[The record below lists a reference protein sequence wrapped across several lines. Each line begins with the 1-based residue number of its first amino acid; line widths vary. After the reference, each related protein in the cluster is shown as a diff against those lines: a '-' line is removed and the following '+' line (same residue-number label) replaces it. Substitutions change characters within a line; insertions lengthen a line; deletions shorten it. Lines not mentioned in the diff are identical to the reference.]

1 MKPLAILAVIAA
13 CALPQAAFLQERTIE
28 EIVVTA
34 TKREASIQDI
44 PIAISAFT
52 GEDLST
58 RGITEVYDLQQ
69 VAPSL
74 FVNHS
79 NSTTNGG
86 TLRIRGVG
94 TTGNNVGLEASVGFF
109 VDGIYRSRSGHALN
123 DLVDVRRVEV
133 LRGPQGTLFGKNTSA
148 GAVRVISNRPEF
160 EPSGS
165 LSLSGGSLDTV
176 RGDGAY
182 TAPISD
188 TAAFRIAGNFH
199 KRDGYYEDIDT
210 GDKYSKIDRYA
221 LKGQL
226 LFQPDED
233 VDIRVILDYTNR
245 DETCC
250 PATYHYLGVTAP
262 ILRALGG
269 NPVVSKD
276 GDVGVNAPPF
286 EEMEDYGATIEV
298 SWDLGFAD
306 LQSIT
311 GIREF
316 QVERGQDVDFSN
328 VDIYLQGNTDEQ
340 FDIFSQEVHL
350 VGGSDNFDWLVG
362 GIFGTEDITAKGRF
376 LEIAG
381 QGPAYF
387 DLLLAGG
394 GGALTRLLSPGQ
406 GLRGAFKQDSSFFA
420 FFTHNTWRMTEK
432 FALTF
437 GLRYSDEEKD
447 GDSVINDT
455 GGADTVAENWPCAA
469 LPIPTFCQ
477 NAGYS
482 LSRSEDKITGTVKIA
497 YQVAQDASVY
507 GGFARGYKAGGFNLD
522 PTSYKLDAA
531 GNVVTDSR
539 EFVAEVMD
547 SWEVGLKGLWAG
559 GRVTTNFAAFSARI
573 EDFQLNT
580 FEGAFFTVNNVPK
593 VKSKGLELE
602 YAWQLTDG
610 VLLGG
615 GVALI
620 NTRYGGTAGSEV
632 NKPELDGMRITNAP
646 KWQLSSSLLVERPLP
661 MLGNFNW
668 TLNLNWFH
676 RSTHNTG
683 SDLGPR
689 KFQGAY
695 SLWNGQLGIR
705 RQDGAFEAFL
715 WSTNLADERYKTVI
729 FNSVSQADSRS
740 TFVGAPRVWGLGFR
754 TSF

>member
-1 MKPLAILAVIAA
+1 MRPLVLLAAIGA
-13 CALPQAAFLQERTIE
+13 CVLPQAAFLQERSIE

-52 GEDLST
+52 GEDLSA

-123 DLVDVRRVEV
+123 DLVDVQRVEV

-148 GAVRVISNRPEF
+148 GAVQVISNRPEF

-165 LSLSGGSLDTV
+165 LSVSGGSLGTV
-176 RGDGAY
+176 RGEVAY

-199 KRDGYYEDIDT
+199 RRDGYYEDVDT
-210 GDKYSKIDRYA
+210 GDEYSEVDRYA

-226 LFQPDED
+226 LFQPNED
-233 VDIRVILDYTNR
+233 LDIRVILDYTNR
-245 DETCC
+245 DESCC
-250 PATYHYLGVTAP
+250 PATYHYLGPTAP
-262 ILRALGG
+262 ALRALGG
-269 NPVVSKD
+269 NPVISED
-276 GDVGVNAPPF
+276 GDVGVNTPPF
-286 EEMEDYGATIEV
+286 EKMDDYGATIEV
-298 SWDLGFAD
+298 SWSLGFAD

-311 GIREF
+311 GIRQFET
-316 QVERGQDVDFSN
+316 ERGQDVDFSN
-328 VDIYLQGNTDEQ
+328 VDIYLQGNTQEQ
-340 FDIFSQEVHL
+340 FDAFSQEIHL
-350 VGGSDNFDWLVG
+350 VGGTDRFDWLVG
-362 GIFGTEDITAKGRF
+362 GIFGTEDIENEGRF
-376 LEIAG
+376 LEIAS

-394 GGALTRLLSPGQ
+394 SGVLTQLLSPGL
-406 GLRGAFKQDSSFFA
+406 GLRGAFEQDASFFA
-420 FFTHNTWRMTEK
+420 LFTHNTWHVTDK
-432 FALTF
+432 FDLTF

-447 GDSVINDT
+447 GDSIINDT
-455 GGADTVAENWPCAA
+455 GGADTVVENWPCPA

-482 LSRSEDKITGTVKIA
+482 LSRSEDEITGTVKVS
-497 YQVAQDASVY
+497 YQVAEDASVY
-507 GGFARGYKAGGFNLD
+507 ASFAHGYKAGGFNLD
-522 PTSYKLDAA
+522 PTSYKIDAA
-531 GNVVTDSR
+531 GNVTTDSR
-539 EFVAEVMD
+539 EFVAEVID

-559 GRVTTNFAAFSARI
+559 GRVTTNFAAFTAEI

-602 YAWQLTDG
+602 YAWQLMDG

-620 NTRYGGTAGSEV
+620 NTRYGDTAGTEV
-632 NKPELDGMRITNAP
+632 GKPELDGNRITNAP
-646 KWQLSSSLLVERPLP
+646 KWQLSSSILVERPLP
-661 MLGNFNW
+661 FMGNFNW
-668 TLNLNWFH
+668 TLSLNWFH
-676 RSTHNTG
+676 RGRHNTG
-683 SDLGPR
+683 SSLGPL

-695 SLWNGQLGIR
+695 NLWNGQLGLR
-705 RQDGAFEAFL
+705 RQDGAYEAFL

-729 FNSVSQADSRS
+729 FNSVSQAGSRS

-754 TSF
+754 ANF